1 MLDSKPIHI
10 GAGKIA
16 AAKEKVYILEKKS
29 ANAKMGFTPWELA
42 ELKKYSENGGVAILR
57 SEKETK
63 IVVQIDKVAKDS
75 MAKSKEEFILI
86 MSTNSLISLS
96 GNNFVISSSIFLY

>member
-42 ELKKYSENGGVAILR
+42 ELKKSI
-57 SEKETK
+57 K
-63 IVVQIDKVAKDS
+63 IIK
-75 MAKSKEEFILI
+75 
-86 MSTNSLISLS
+86 
-96 GNNFVISSSIFLY
+96 Y